1 MNISDYL
8 IIGGFIICYLT
19 IGQDIREVWREI
31 PKQRRYGILLMSLG
45 ALLVVIGAIGLKSIF
60 NFLIDTP

>member
-19 IGQDIREVWREI
+19 IGQDIREVWGEI
-31 PKQRRYGILLMSLG
+31 PKQRRYGILFMLLG
-45 ALLVVIGAIGLKSIF
+45 VIVSIIGVIGLDNIWY
-60 NFLIDTP
+60 FLIDKR